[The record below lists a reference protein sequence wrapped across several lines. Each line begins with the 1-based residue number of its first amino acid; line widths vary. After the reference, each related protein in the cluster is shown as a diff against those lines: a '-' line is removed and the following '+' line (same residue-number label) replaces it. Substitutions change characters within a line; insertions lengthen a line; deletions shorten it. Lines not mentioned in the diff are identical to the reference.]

1 MNADQR
7 DWGNYVDLAEFSYN
21 AATHL
26 ATKQSPFKV
35 AYRVE
40 PLQPADRAF
49 EGAHSTLEFNQDG
62 EDLAQ
67 KHEQVLEKTKLLL
80 EKAQKC
86 YEKQVNAGRREVE
99 YGVGQKV
106 LLNVKNFT
114 MPKSITP
121 KFMSKFASPFHIVE
135 RVFKDVYKL
144 ELPPEIKVHPTFHVS
159 LLKPFKEDTLW
170 PNCKQVIRPPP
181 NFVEDHL
188 EYEVER
194 ILKYRNHKQKG
205 KMYLIK
211 WQGYHEKET
220 TWVAAR
226 DMVHA
231 KEIVECFEE
240 TRAKGSNK
248 RKHRH

>member
-1 MNADQR
+1 M
-7 DWGNYVDLAEFSYN
+7 
-21 AATHL
+21 
-26 ATKQSPFKV
+26 PFKV
-35 AYRVE
+35 AYGVE
-40 PLQPADRAF
+40 PLQRADLAL

-67 KHEQVLEKTKLLL
+67 KREKVLEKTKLLL
-80 EKAQKC
+80 KKAQKR

-99 YGVGQKV
+99 YEVGQKV

-114 MPKSITP
+114 FSEGLTP
-121 KFMSKFASPFHIVE
+121 EFMSKFAGPFPIVK

-144 ELPPEIKVHPTFHVS
+144 ELLPEIKVHPTFHVS

-170 PNCKQVIRPPP
+170 PDRKQVIRPPLDL
-181 NFVEDHL
+181 VGDHL

-194 ILKYRNHKQKG
+194 ILKCRNHKRKG
-205 KMYLIK
+205 KEYLVK
-211 WQGYHEKET
+211 WQGYYEKET
-220 TWVAAR
+220 TWEAAK

-231 KEIVECFEE
+231 KEIVERFEK
-240 TRAKGSNK
+240 TRARGSNK